1 MIHLSVIILLINDR
15 SFLLFLYQIQH
26 PDLYFTK
33 WHTLSPYLPLCG
45 VSTLQGPFGI
55 FRLIGLFVYGINRPT
70 LQEPFGI
77 PRLKGL
83 CGYGIRRV
91 VTNVDERDIFPRII
105 INELD

>member
-1 MIHLSVIILLINDR
+1 MAHVIAISSAMWRFNP
-15 SFLLFLYQIQH
+15 S
-26 PDLYFTK
+26 
-33 WHTLSPYLPLCG
+33 
-45 VSTLQGPFGI
+45 GPFGI
-55 FRLIGLFVYGINRPT
+55 FRLIGLFVYGINRAT

-91 VTNVDERDIFPRII
+91 VTNVDERDILPRII